1 MQLISRNLAIA
12 AVALTAFGCGPS
24 AESPREGS
32 PAADGASSA
41 GSAAEASYP
50 IVKTGDGREMVQ
62 LPGGMFTMGSG
73 DGKEDEQPPREVQ
86 VSPFLIDRTEVTQ
99 AQYEA
104 LMNTNVSRFKGANLP
119 AEQVAWAGAVLF
131 CNARSRAEGLEPCY
145 DEETGECN
153 FEANGYR
160 LPTEAEWE
168 YAARAGS
175 DGPYFFGADPRLLSD
190 YAWHEGNANG
200 KTHQVGQ
207 LRPNPFGLCDML
219 GNVGEWCNDY
229 YDPAAYDQGGDQNA
243 QDPRGPAETEK
254 FVLRGGSYH
263 SKPEALRVS
272 ARTGEYPG
280 QIDGCLGGDHLG
292 FRTVRN
298 APQTP

>member
-1 MQLISRNLAIA
+1 
-12 AVALTAFGCGPS
+12 
-24 AESPREGS
+24 
-32 PAADGASSA
+32 
-41 GSAAEASYP
+41 
-50 IVKTGDGREMVQ
+50 
-62 LPGGMFTMGSG
+62 
-73 DGKEDEQPPREVQ
+73 
-86 VSPFLIDRTEVTQ
+86 
-99 AQYEA
+99 
-104 LMNTNVSRFKGANLP
+104 
-119 AEQVAWAGAVLF
+119 
-131 CNARSRAEGLEPCY
+131 
-145 DEETGECN
+145 
-153 FEANGYR
+153 
-160 LPTEAEWE
+160 
-168 YAARAGS
+168 
-175 DGPYFFGADPRLLSD
+175 
-190 YAWHEGNANG
+190 
-200 KTHQVGQ
+200 
-207 LRPNPFGLCDML
+207 ML